1 MAKTH
6 SQAHYTPYGA
16 ANNHFLFSKRDIREI
31 FSIIK
36 RAAERSA
43 TLSCGIQA
51 VVILNRIS
59 FSLRNDGYYS
69 DRMLKVPVHDYLVEL
84 MNRGFTNRIC
94 HSTARLYV
102 HSGKP
107 YLAGL
112 ETGLMDISHDD
123 WLINMVIL
131 VGTLAHL
138 YIKLGRPITDE
149 PIDEYAL
156 NVIQYMSTASSANAE
171 TILSAICLA
180 PPHIV

>member
-1 MAKTH
+1 MVKTH
-6 SQAHYTPYGA
+6 STTHDA
-16 ANNHFLFSKRDIREI
+16 ANNHFLFRKRDVQEI
-31 FSIIK
+31 FSIIE
-36 RAAERSA
+36 RASRRSA
-43 TLSCGIQA
+43 TLSCGIHA
-51 VVILNRIS
+51 IVMLKRIN
-59 FSLRNDGYYS
+59 FCLRNDCYYS
-69 DRMLKVPVHDYLVEL
+69 DRVLEVPIHDYLVEL

-94 HSTARLYV
+94 HSAARLYV

>member
-1 MAKTH
+1 MAKTY
-6 SQAHYTPYGA
+6 SQAHYAPHGA
-16 ANNHFLFSKRDIREI
+16 ANNHFLFSKRDVLEI

-36 RAAERSA
+36 RAAERSS

-51 VVILNRIS
+51 VVILNRVN

-69 DRMLKVPVHDYLVEL
+69 DRTLMVPVHDYLVEL

-112 ETGLMDISHDD
+112 ETGLLDISHDD
-123 WLINMVIL
+123 WLSNLIIL

-138 YIKLGRPITDE
+138 HLQLGKPITDE

-156 NVIQYMSTASSANAE
+156 NVIRYMATASSANVK

-180 PPHIV
+180 PPSIV